1 MKRAIVLT
9 VAGLMLLALSA
20 AAQGM
25 GPMMGSGHDGC
36 RFNQDGGRMMMG
48 RGHGGEGGQQLGRIL
63 QMADELNLTQDQK
76 DSIMKMQKTFGVE
89 RIDTK
94 ANLEKAQ
101 LELRNLRMS
110 QASDADILAAI
121 DKVGQYRTDMQ
132 KMMFRHR
139 QATKNVLTDEQ
150 QAKLKDMRQQRFNED
165 HQMMPGMGQGRQGG
179 RGQGQGM
186 NRPGKI

>member
-9 VAGLMLLALSA
+9 ITGLMLLAMSA

-25 GPMMGSGHDGC
+25 GPMAGPGPDGC
-36 RFNQDGGRMMMG
+36 RFNRDGGRMMMG
-48 RGHGGEGGQQLGRIL
+48 HGNRGEGGQQLGRLL
-63 QMADELNLTQDQK
+63 QMADELNLTQEQK
-76 DSIMKMQKTFGVE
+76 DSITKMQKTFGVE
-89 RIDTK
+89 RIDLK
-94 ANLEKAQ
+94 ANLEKAE

-110 QASDADILAAI
+110 KASDAEVLAAM

-132 KMMFRHR
+132 KMMYRHR
-139 QATKNVLTDEQ
+139 QAIKNVLTNEQ
-150 QAKLKDMRQQRFNED
+150 QAKLKEMRQQRLNKD
-165 HQMMPGMGQGRQGG
+165 CPMGPGMGQGRQGG

>member
-9 VAGLMLLALSA
+9 VAGLMLLAMSA

-25 GPMMGSGHDGC
+25 GPMMGQPDGC

-48 RGHGGEGGQQLGRIL
+48 QGHRGEGGQQLGRLL
-63 QMADELNLTQDQK
+63 QMADELNLTQEQK
-76 DSIMKMQKTFGVE
+76 DSITKMQKTFGVE
-89 RIDTK
+89 RIDLK
-94 ANLEKAQ
+94 ANLEKAE

-110 QASDADILAAI
+110 KASDAEILAAI
-121 DKVGQYRTDMQ
+121 DKVGQHRTDMQ

-139 QATKNVLTDEQ
+139 QAIKNILTDEQ
-150 QAKLKDMRQQRFNED
+150 QAKLKDMRQQRFNKD
-165 HQMMPGMGQGRQGG
+165 CPMGSGMGQGKQGG
-179 RGQGQGM
+179 GRGQGM